1 MADLTVSFFL
11 KKVNIR
17 GTDGW
22 DEVGIGG
29 KRLVTAS
36 GRDRGLGGIRVA
48 LKVEEDEEEENPNR
62 NESTNRNTKGDRLGF
77 PRIRVLINNR
87 KTNCGKDERGCG

>member
-1 MADLTVSFFL
+1 MNPTRRFPKMADLTVSFFF

-17 GTDGW
+17 GIDGW

-48 LKVEEDEEEENPNR
+48 RSKWKRMKKKKTLIEMKAQTGIR
-62 NESTNRNTKGDRLGF
+62 KGIVWVFREYGS
-77 PRIRVLINNR
+77 
-87 KTNCGKDERGCG
+87 